1 MELCGMTVIS
11 ASNFSMRSSRVVRAD
26 AGGKRTAA
34 RRAAANS
41 QRSRLGHRR
50 MVWAMVPRLRGGRVE
65 ADLGRFAL
73 GRSGN
78 FEKLAG
84 LEAEHPG
91 KNIRGELLDFGVEVA
106 DNGVV
111 IAARVLHGVLDLRQG
126 ILQRGET
133 LDGAELRISLGKC
146 KEAFQR
152 AGEHVLRLGLVGG
165 AACRPGATVGTGD
178 PLQGAP
184 FVIGRSP
191 CRCA

>member
-1 MELCGMTVIS
+1 MELSGMTVIS

-26 AGGKRTAA
+26 AGGKRKAA

-41 QRSRLGHRR
+41 QRSRLGRRR
-50 MVWAMVPRLRGGRVE
+50 MVWAMVPRLRSGRVE

-73 GRSGN
+73 GRGGN

-111 IAARVLHGVLDLRQG
+111 IAARVLDGVLNLRQR
-126 ILQRGET
+126 ILQRSET
-133 LDGAELRISLGKC
+133 LDGAKLRISLCKC

-152 AGEHVLRLGLVGG
+152 AGEHVLRLGRAGEAAGRQSAASGRCSTLRG
-165 AACRPGATVGTGD
+165 AAFRRGQA
-178 PLQGAP
+178 PLG
-184 FVIGRSP
+184 
-191 CRCA
+191 C